1 MRAHDPEEPTALPSA
16 LTSVWRAEQ
25 DRNGI
30 PNFERLHHIL
40 RGRLLEMSRLDI
52 ELIRIYVGVQLE
64 DEGHLAVGQNGRDC
78 EPQARAGSVPFSAP
92 ALTPT

>member
-1 MRAHDPEEPTALPSA
+1 
-16 LTSVWRAEQ
+16 
-25 DRNGI
+25 
-30 PNFERLHHIL
+30 
-40 RGRLLEMSRLDI
+40 MSRLEI

-64 DEGHLAVGQNGRDC
+64 DEGHLAVGQNGRDR